1 MSGRGERIPV
11 VVLTGFLGSGKTTLL
26 SGMLDDP
33 EMGKAAVLVNEL
45 GEVAL
50 DHELL
55 RHVGERTVVLPN
67 GCLCCTLRDDLSQSL
82 RELLD
87 LSERGE
93 IDTLERVVIETT
105 GLAEPAPILN
115 TMLADPVVSAHFRPE
130 AVVTTVDAQSG
141 SLSLRRHP
149 ESVKQAGAA
158 DRLVVT
164 KSDLAGE
171 AAVDELRSELRRIN
185 PGAPVLR
192 AVLGDVAL
200 TDLLP
205 PSGSP
210 AGAPEEVERW
220 LAAMEAAGGPDAE
233 HEGAA
238 GERHVHDA
246 GEAHLHHGDVVA
258 RAMVFERPL
267 DWTAFGVWLT
277 MLLADRGEDVL
288 RVKGLLDVGG
298 PGPVVVN
305 GVQHVVH
312 PPQHLAAWPGDDHRS
327 RVVFVTR
334 GIDHE
339 AVEASLAA
347 FQRAAEKL

>member
-1 MSGRGERIPV
+1 MSGRGDRIPV

-26 SGMLDDP
+26 SGMLGHP
-33 EMGKAAVLVNEL
+33 EMGKVAVLVNEL

-50 DHELL
+50 DHDLL

-93 IDTLERVVIETT
+93 IEPLERVVVETT

-115 TMLADPVVSAHFRPE
+115 TMLADPIVSAHFRPE

-141 SLSLRRHP
+141 SRSLHRHP

-171 AAVDELRSELRRIN
+171 LAVDELRSELRRIN
-185 PGAPVLR
+185 PGAPMLR

-200 TDLLP
+200 SDLLP

-220 LAAMEAAGGPDAE
+220 LAAMEEASGSD
-233 HEGAA
+233 A
-238 GERHVHDA
+238 GERHVHTHEGDDV
-246 GEAHLHHGDVVA
+246 ELHHGDVIA
-258 RAMVFERPL
+258 KAMVFERPL

>member
-1 MSGRGERIPV
+1 MTGRGDRIPV
-11 VVLTGFLGSGKTTLL
+11 VVVTGFLGSGKTTLL
-26 SGMLDDP
+26 SRMLGDP
-33 EMGKAAVLVNEL
+33 EMGKVAVLVNEL

-67 GCLCCTLRDDLSQSL
+67 GCVCCTLRDDLSQAL

-87 LSERGE
+87 LSDRGE
-93 IDTLERVVIETT
+93 IEPLERVVVETT

-115 TMLADPVVSAHFRPE
+115 TLLAEPVVGAHFRPE

-141 SLSLRRHP
+141 AVSLRRHP

-158 DRLVVT
+158 DRIVVT
-164 KSDLAGE
+164 KGDLAGD
-171 AAVDELRSELRRIN
+171 AALDELGSELRRIN
-185 PGAPVLR
+185 PGAPQLR

-200 TDLLP
+200 ADLLP
-205 PSGSP
+205 P
-210 AGAPEEVERW
+210 AGAPEEVGRW
-220 LAAMEAAGGPDAE
+220 LAAMEA
-233 HEGAA
+233 GAA
-238 GERHVHDA
+238 PDEHGSDA
-246 GEAHLHHGDVVA
+246 DEAHSHHGDVLA

-277 MLLADRGEDVL
+277 MLLADRGQDVL

-312 PPQHLAAWPGDDHRS
+312 PPEHLAAWPGDERRS
-327 RVVFVTR
+327 RLVFVTR
-334 GIDHE
+334 GIDSD
-339 AVEASLAA
+339 ALEASLAA
-347 FQRAAEKL
+347 FQRAAQGL

>member
-11 VVLTGFLGSGKTTLL
+11 LVLTGFLGSGKTTLL
-26 SGMLDDP
+26 SGMLGAP

-45 GEVAL
+45 GEIAL
-50 DHELL
+50 DHDLL

-67 GCLCCTLRDDLSQSL
+67 GCLCCTLRDDLSESL

-93 IDTLERVVIETT
+93 IDPLERVVVETT

-115 TMLADPVVSAHFRPE
+115 TMLADPVVSSHFRPE

-141 SLSLRRHP
+141 SQSLRRHP

-158 DRLVVT
+158 DRIVVT
-164 KSDLAGE
+164 KGDLAGD

-192 AVLGDVAL
+192 AVLGDVAVA
-200 TDLLP
+200 DLLP
-205 PSGSP
+205 PSGASS
-210 AGAPEEVERW
+210 AAPEEVERW
-220 LAAMEAAGGPDAE
+220 LAAMDDADEPHAHDGGDA
-233 HEGAA
+233 
-238 GERHVHDA
+238 HV
-246 GEAHLHHGDVVA
+246 HHGDVLA
-258 RAMVFERPL
+258 SAMVFERPL

-334 GIDHE
+334 GIDHD

-347 FQRAAEKL
+347 FQHAARNL

>member
-1 MSGRGERIPV
+1 MSGRGQRIPV
-11 VVLTGFLGSGKTTLL
+11 LVLTGFLGSGKTTLL
-26 SGMLDDP
+26 SGMLGDP

-45 GEVAL
+45 GEIAL
-50 DHELL
+50 DHDLL

-67 GCLCCTLRDDLSQSL
+67 GCLCCTLRDDLSESL

-93 IDTLERVVIETT
+93 IEPLERVVVETT

-115 TMLADPVVSAHFRPE
+115 TMLADPIVSAHFRPE

-141 SLSLRRHP
+141 SHSLHRHP

-164 KSDLAGE
+164 KADLAGDE
-171 AAVDELRSELRRIN
+171 AVAGLQSELRRIN

-192 AVLGDVAL
+192 AVLGDVTLA
-200 TDLLP
+200 DLLP
-205 PSGSP
+205 PSGAS

-220 LAAMEAAGGPDAE
+220 LAAMDEHAAA
-233 HEGAA
+233 
-238 GERHVHDA
+238 
-246 GEAHLHHGDVVA
+246 EAHPHGDEAHVHHGDVVA

-334 GIDHE
+334 GIDHD

-347 FQRAAEKL
+347 FQRAAERL

>member
-11 VVLTGFLGSGKTTLL
+11 LVLTGFLGSGKTTLL
-26 SGMLDDP
+26 SGMLGDP

-45 GEVAL
+45 GEIAV
-50 DHELL
+50 DHDLL

-67 GCLCCTLRDDLSQSL
+67 GCLCCTLRDDLSESL

-93 IDTLERVVIETT
+93 IDPLERVVVETT

-115 TMLADPVVSAHFRPE
+115 TMLADPVVSSHFRPE

-141 SLSLRRHP
+141 SQSLRRHP

-164 KSDLAGE
+164 KGDLAGD

-192 AVLGDVAL
+192 AVLGDVAVA
-200 TDLLP
+200 DLLP
-205 PSGSP
+205 TSG
-210 AGAPEEVERW
+210 AGAAAPEEVERW
-220 LAAMEAAGGPDAE
+220 LAAMDE
-233 HEGAA
+233 
-238 GERHVHDA
+238 A
-246 GEAHLHHGDVVA
+246 GEARAHGGGEAHVDHGDVVA
-258 RAMVFERPL
+258 RAMVFEQPL

-277 MLLADRGEDVL
+277 MLLADRGKDVL

-298 PGPVVVN
+298 RGPVVVN

-327 RVVFVTR
+327 RIVFITR
-334 GIDHE
+334 GIDHD

-347 FQRAAEKL
+347 FQRAARAL